1 MTAMF
6 LEFVFTVVVDNEPD
20 GDDAL
25 DEEAEFEALNEEIVL
40 DVMNDSLFS
49 EFFVD
54 DVRLLCE
61 YDSELSLL

>member
-6 LEFVFTVVVDNEPD
+6 LEFVCTVVVDDELD

-25 DEEAEFEALNEEIVL
+25 DEEAELEALNEEIVL